1 MASATNIGPGPDSEV
16 KACAEAL
23 QSAQKR
29 TRIGFFFSLAASCIV
44 FLMVLN
50 LNEGRQFVKLSE
62 GPLYLKPSPL
72 SDTNQEYVRDYT
84 RHIADNSFY
93 QLPALGIQ
101 ITCDDIGFLGPLTLL
116 VFSFYSVLAF
126 KACYC
131 HVKCAAKGPFEG
143 SPLIGALLE
152 TEQPIS
158 KPLFSILR
166 GFLFVPFVASLV
178 VVWYGIS
185 AHFWHPLHLTS
196 LPGISEDL
204 TLVRTLDITGW
215 FLALLVFFFNLETF
229 QLSEMTKKQADHK
242 SPANSYE

>member
-1 MASATNIGPGPDSEV
+1 MASAASVGSGPDPEV

-50 LNEGRQFVKLSE
+50 LFEGRHFLKSLSQSTANE
-62 GPLYLKPSPL
+62 P
-72 SDTNQEYVRDYT
+72 EYVKDYSK
-84 RHIADNSFY
+84 HIADNSFY

-101 ITCDDIGFLGPLTLL
+101 ITCDDIGILGPLTLL

-131 HVKCAAKGPFEG
+131 HVKCATKGPFEG

-158 KPLFSILR
+158 KPLFFILR
-166 GFLFVPFVASLV
+166 VFLFVPFVASLV
-178 VVWYGIS
+178 VVWYGIY
-185 AHFWHPLHLTS
+185 AHFLHPLHLAS
-196 LPGISEDL
+196 LPQISGDL
-204 TLVRTLDITGW
+204 TLARTLDVTGW
-215 FLALLVFFFNLETF
+215 ILTLMVFLFNRETF
-229 QLSEMTKKQADHK
+229 QLSEMTKKQAEHK
-242 SPANSYE
+242 KPQAYE

>member
-1 MASATNIGPGPDSEV
+1 MASAASVGSGPDPEV

-50 LNEGRQFVKLSE
+50 LFEGRHFLKKLSQSTANE
-62 GPLYLKPSPL
+62 P
-72 SDTNQEYVRDYT
+72 EYVKDYS

-101 ITCDDIGFLGPLTLL
+101 ITCDDVGILGPLTLL

-131 HVKCAAKGPFEG
+131 HVKCATEGPFEG
-143 SPLIGALLE
+143 SPLIRALLD

-158 KPLFSILR
+158 KPLFFIMR
-166 GFLFVPFVASLV
+166 VFLFVPFVASLV
-178 VVWYGIS
+178 VVGYGIY
-185 AHFWHPLHLTS
+185 AHFCHPLTPASFPEIPPEIL
-196 LPGISEDL
+196 GDL
-204 TLVRTLDITGW
+204 TLAKTMDIIGCI
-215 FLALLVFFFNLETF
+215 FALLVFWFNLETF
-229 QLSEMTKKQADHK
+229 QLSKMTKKQAELK
-242 SPANSYE
+242 KPSTAYE

>member
-1 MASATNIGPGPDSEV
+1 MASAANVASGPDPEG

-50 LNEGRQFVKLSE
+50 LFEGRHFLESLSQSTANE
-62 GPLYLKPSPL
+62 
-72 SDTNQEYVRDYT
+72 TEYVKDYT
-84 RHIADNSFY
+84 KHIADNSFY

-101 ITCDDIGFLGPLTLL
+101 ITCDDIGVLGPLTLL

-126 KACYC
+126 KGCYC

-143 SPLIGALLE
+143 SPLIRALLE

-158 KPLFSILR
+158 RPLFFILR
-166 GFLFVPFVASLV
+166 VFLFVPFVASLV
-178 VVWYGIS
+178 VVWYGKY
-185 AHFWHPLHLTS
+185 AHFLHPPNLASWPQLS
-196 LPGISEDL
+196 GDL
-204 TLVRTLDITGW
+204 TLPRTMDVIGW
-215 FLALLVFFFNLETF
+215 ILALMVFLFNLETF
-229 QLSEMTKKQADHK
+229 QLSEMTKKQAEHK
-242 SPANSYE
+242 KTRNGYE

>member
-1 MASATNIGPGPDSEV
+1 MASAANVGSGPDPEV

-50 LNEGRQFVKLSE
+50 LYEGRPFLKALSQ
-62 GPLYLKPSPL
+62 GN
-72 SDTNQEYVRDYT
+72 TNQSEYVKDYT
-84 RHIADNSFY
+84 KHIVDNSFY

-101 ITCDDIGFLGPLTLL
+101 ITCDDIGVLGPLTLL

-143 SPLIGALLE
+143 SPLISALLE

-158 KPLFSILR
+158 KTLFYILR
-166 GFLFVPFVASLV
+166 AFLFVPFGASVAVVVYGIFAHFLSPLNLASL
-178 VVWYGIS
+178 
-185 AHFWHPLHLTS
+185 PE
-196 LPGISEDL
+196 ISENL
-204 TLVRTLDITGW
+204 TLARGLDVTGW
-215 FLALLVFFFNLETF
+215 ILALLVFLFNLETF
-229 QLSEMTKKQADHK
+229 RLSEMTKKQAEHK
-242 SPANSYE
+242 KPSKAYE

>member
-1 MASATNIGPGPDSEV
+1 MASAASVGSGPDPEV

-50 LNEGRQFVKLSE
+50 LFEGRHFLKSLSQSTANE
-62 GPLYLKPSPL
+62 P
-72 SDTNQEYVRDYT
+72 EYVKDYSK
-84 RHIADNSFY
+84 HIADNSFY

-101 ITCDDIGFLGPLTLL
+101 ITCDDIGILGPLTLL

-131 HVKCAAKGPFEG
+131 HVKCATEGPFEG

-158 KPLFSILR
+158 KPLFFILR
-166 GFLFVPFVASLV
+166 VFLFVPFVASLV
-178 VVWYGIS
+178 VVWYGIY
-185 AHFWHPLHLTS
+185 AHFLHPLHLAS
-196 LPGISEDL
+196 LPQISGDL
-204 TLVRTLDITGW
+204 TLARTLDVTGW
-215 FLALLVFFFNLETF
+215 ILTLMVFLFNRETF
-229 QLSEMTKKQADHK
+229 QLSEMTKKQAEHK
-242 SPANSYE
+242 KPQAYE